1 MAGWPA
7 SWEPARKDDAMSNRV
22 SPDPE
27 RRRFVRWLG
36 LGSVLGLFGGALG
49 GLVAGQAR
57 AQSGSAAK
65 PATPPAAATPAAP
78 TPPSEDAKA
87 LHSILVGRYGEH
99 MDAEQ
104 KEALLGAIDGTV
116 QGGKALRARK
126 LANSVEPA
134 VIYRAQPPLRDQR
147 AEAGR

>member
-1 MAGWPA
+1 
-7 SWEPARKDDAMSNRV
+7 MSHRV

-36 LGSVLGLFGGALG
+36 LGGVLGLFGGALS
-49 GLVAGQAR
+49 GLVTSAAR
-57 AQSGSAAK
+57 AQTK
-65 PATPPAAATPAAP
+65 PAAPPAAAMPAAP

-116 QGGKALRARK
+116 QSGKALRARK
-126 LANSVEPA
+126 LANEVEPA
-134 VIYRAQPPLRDQR
+134 VIYRAQPPSRDQR

>member
-1 MAGWPA
+1 
-7 SWEPARKDDAMSNRV
+7 MSV

-36 LGSVLGLFGGALG
+36 LGSVLGLFGSALG
-49 GLVAGQAR
+49 GLVAGPAR
-57 AQSGSAAK
+57 AQSAK
-65 PATPPAAATPAAP
+65 PSAPPAAATPAAP

-87 LHSILVGRYGEH
+87 LHSILIGRYGEH

-104 KEALLGAIDGTV
+104 KEALLGAIEGTV
-116 QGGKALRARK
+116 QSSKALRAKK
-126 LANSVEPA
+126 LANAVEPA
-134 VIYRAQPPLRDQR
+134 VIYRAQPPSRDQR